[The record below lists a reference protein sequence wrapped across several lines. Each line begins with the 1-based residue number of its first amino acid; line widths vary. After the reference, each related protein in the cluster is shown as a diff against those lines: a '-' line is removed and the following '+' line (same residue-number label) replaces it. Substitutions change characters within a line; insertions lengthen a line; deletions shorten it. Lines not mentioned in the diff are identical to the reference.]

1 MGRSLKILVIQ
12 ENGRHDAN
20 RKFRECF
27 SLQRAFRKLNH
38 ECDVWGLGHD
48 SILEPIDWE
57 QYDIIL
63 NIENYDECGWV
74 PALTDT
80 INPIK
85 ILWSIDAH
93 CRGEEVFEK
102 TFNEGNYNY
111 LLHSTLD
118 YVKKDHHIWFPNAFD
133 DELIKPMDVEQR
145 HELAF
150 CGNYVNRKEI
160 LEHLEREHG
169 LHLDIFVIGDD
180 MVKAI
185 NSYGCHFNLNI
196 ANDINYRSFET
207 IGCGTLLLTNYN
219 PQYTHLGFIDGKN
232 CLMYSDMEELEDKIK
247 YIKTEDTH
255 TIAQNGLELS
265 KKHTYIKRVEEL
277 LEKIG

>member
-1 MGRSLKILVIQ
+1 MKILVIQ

-38 ECDVWGLGHD
+38 ECDVWGMGHD
-48 SILEPIDWE
+48 NFLEPMDWE

-63 NIENYDECGWV
+63 NIENYDESGWV
-74 PALTDT
+74 PSLAN
-80 INPIK
+80 IVRPIK
-85 ILWSIDAH
+85 LLWSIDAH
-93 CRGEEVFEK
+93 CRGEEVFEN
-102 TFNEGNYNY
+102 TFKEGKYNY

-118 YVKKDHHIWFPNAFD
+118 YVKNPYHIWFPNAFD
-133 DELIKPMDVEQR
+133 DELIKPMDVER
-145 HELAF
+145 RYDLAF

-160 LEHLEREHG
+160 LEHLEKEHG

-207 IGCGTLLLTNYN
+207 IGCGTLLMTNYN
-219 PQYTHLGFIDGKN
+219 SQYTKLGFLDGKN
-232 CLMYSDMEELEDKIK
+232 CLMYGDMKELEDKIK
-247 YIKTEDTH
+247 YIKEEDTSQ
-255 TIAQNGLELS
+255 IAQNGLELS
-265 KKHTYIKRVEEL
+265 KQHTYYERVKGL
-277 LEKIG
+277 MEKLV